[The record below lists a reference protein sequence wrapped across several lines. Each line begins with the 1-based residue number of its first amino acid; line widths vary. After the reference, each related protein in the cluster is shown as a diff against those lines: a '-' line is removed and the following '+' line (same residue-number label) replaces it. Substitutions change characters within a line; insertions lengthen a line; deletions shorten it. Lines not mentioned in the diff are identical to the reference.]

1 MDNIENQKPKA
12 PFLTRLFRYFNSL
25 LVIDKSVDLILIFVG
40 LVAALGFESLQE
52 SKEIESRY
60 IDMVARIHDEIT
72 INKYL
77 LEDTNRS
84 TAGYFDITREIN
96 QLVATAS
103 YEKYDGVNKMIVLEN
118 TPFQIKVYQSIIA
131 DEFLNKTL
139 YSEVLHLY
147 DLLTRYSSEKDDT
160 KINLT
165 EYYYTYYRMFVKN
178 QFQNNYLIEEYI
190 DINYLYNLVTKS
202 IPILQN
208 TSLDIEMTIERLL
221 KSLENELDRYNT
233 KLIEKRGL
241 SDYLNLSQA
250 ALSAGKYNET
260 ISYSDQGL
268 KFINF
273 SVNDSLSDDYLDNKT
288 YIGRFNAQLY
298 KSKIYLYIDG
308 DSLYPKNE
316 IKKHLDL
323 FYDSGYSN
331 ESSQLFYL
339 DYYYFVDKDFNEFLI
354 SLKKYIEKYPDCNQL
369 EPRIQSYPD
378 FLSKPE
384 LIEFLDGA
392 LREDQVWRDWV
403 KSYIIL

>member
-60 IDMVARIHDEIT
+60 IDMVARIHDEIK

-103 YEKYDGVNKMIVLEN
+103 FEKYDGVNKMIELEN
-118 TPFQIKVYQSIIA
+118 SEFQIKVYQSIIA

-147 DLLTRYSSEKDDT
+147 DLLSRYTAEKDAT

-190 DINYLYNLVTKS
+190 DINYLYNL
-202 IPILQN
+202 I
-208 TSLDIEMTIERLL
+208 
-221 KSLENELDRYNT
+221 T
-233 KLIEKRGL
+233 KLKHFLLI
-241 SDYLNLSQA
+241 
-250 ALSAGKYNET
+250 
-260 ISYSDQGL
+260 
-268 KFINF
+268 
-273 SVNDSLSDDYLDNKT
+273 
-288 YIGRFNAQLY
+288 RFMY
-298 KSKIYLYIDG
+298 KNI
-308 DSLYPKNE
+308 
-316 IKKHLDL
+316 
-323 FYDSGYSN
+323 
-331 ESSQLFYL
+331 
-339 DYYYFVDKDFNEFLI
+339 
-354 SLKKYIEKYPDCNQL
+354 
-369 EPRIQSYPD
+369 
-378 FLSKPE
+378 
-384 LIEFLDGA
+384 
-392 LREDQVWRDWV
+392 
-403 KSYIIL
+403 